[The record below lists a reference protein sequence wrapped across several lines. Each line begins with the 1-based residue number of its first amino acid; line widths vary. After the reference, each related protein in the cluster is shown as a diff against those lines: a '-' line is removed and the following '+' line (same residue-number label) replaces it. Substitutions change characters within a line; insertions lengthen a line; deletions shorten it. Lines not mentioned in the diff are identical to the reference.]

1 MIGFDSADDLFFVR
15 PAERIVE
22 VPNKLDLRVVGF
34 RAGTAKEHLRDRD
47 WRDLFEL
54 FSKLDCGV
62 VTSASEQMGKRK
74 LPHLG
79 GSRFD
84 KFLITVT
91 ERCTPKPGHPFD
103 IAFALGVIDVDAL
116 RPLDNERP
124 AFAEAG
130 EVDVGMHQR
139 FNVAGGQVA
148 ERRHGILVCRCVR
161 RSRARRTTALMSS
174 CSGGRK
180 PQLRGDEASIALA
193 HFVSDFFSLLPV
205 KLAANGRG
213 RGSGT
218 SPAATAAACSACS
231 SAGAADSACAGG
243 GGSRSHWQS
252 L

>member
-1 MIGFDSADDLFFVR
+1 
-15 PAERIVE
+15 
-22 VPNKLDLRVVGF
+22 
-34 RAGTAKEHLRDRD
+34 
-47 WRDLFEL
+47 
-54 FSKLDCGV
+54 
-62 VTSASEQMGKRK
+62 MGKRK
-74 LPHLG
+74 LPHLR
-79 GSRFD
+79 GSGFD
-84 KFLITVT
+84 KFFIAVT
-91 ERCTPKPGHPFD
+91 ERRTPKPGHAFN

-180 PQLRGDEASIALA
+180 PPLRADEASIALA
-193 HFVSDFFSLLPV
+193 HFVSCFFSLLPV

-231 SAGAADSACAGG
+231 LASSAGAADSACAGG
-243 GGSRSHWQS
+243 GGSRSSHWQS